1 MGVEVD
7 MAAAMAADTLHGG
20 HAGFGG
26 RGGGWGGGHAHI
38 AGGHF
43 RGGHFR
49 HGFRRVGF
57 WGGGLYAYNGYGCW
71 RWYPG
76 IYGYVRVWVC

>member
-1 MGVEVD
+1 ME
-7 MAAAMAADTLHGG
+7 AATAADTEADMPASVAAAAVG
-20 HAGFGG
+20 A
-26 RGGGWGGGHAHI
+26 ADTPI
-38 AGGHF
+38 SPADTF
-43 RGGHFR
+43 RGGHFH

>member
-1 MGVEVD
+1 MVVD
-7 MAAAMAADTLHGG
+7 MAVDTEVGMASASAGAARL
-20 HAGFGG
+20 G
-26 RGGGWGGGHAHI
+26 RRLAHF

-43 RGGHFR
+43 RGGHFHR
-49 HGFRRVGF
+49 GFRRFGF
-57 WGGGLYAYNGYGCW
+57 WGGGLYAYSGYSCW